1 MASQDIQLV
10 KVQDD
15 TLNVTDKVK
24 YAVQKGP
31 AQFTANTYKAISATP
46 SSHVYNVVIPSES
59 TVIDRRVLWKSTCV
73 IRVDC
78 TGVPVGQLPCNYGLT
93 DALGP
98 MPLHSLCTTIQST
111 INNTTVS
118 VNINDLL
125 APLLKIHDSR
135 ELNAYNSMSPTLS
148 DNYKNYSDALNSNN
162 NPLGSYQ
169 NIADEDIIPR
179 GAFSDVII
187 GANWTA
193 GSAPSGALSNT
204 GGAQTFYVQF
214 TVTEPIF
221 GLSPWTWA
229 KCQSNN
235 QGIYGINNLTF
246 QMQMNPTSSRVFRS
260 ANNYNQIVAV
270 QEFRDSELFLNYL
283 TMQPSQLVSARNVV
297 PYMEFPRFL
306 STYNNPVLPG
316 AEAVI
321 SSQSIQLQQI
331 PDSMLI
337 FVRRQLGQMTP
348 STSDYFLPIK
358 NISIQFNNQSGILAS
373 MSQQGLYQLSRKNGL
388 NMTWSQ
394 FKGSANNSNTAT
406 GVGSAIPLCGS
417 VLWLNFFSD
426 IAQNQDYFAPGS
438 LGQFNIQV
446 NATVQNN
453 NPGPGPIGTEFN
465 LELVMVP
472 INSGVFVT
480 ERGQS
485 SVYTGLLT
493 REDVLNT
500 SSQEGYTR
508 SDVKRMVGGGFL
520 DGLRSV
526 MGKVGSVVSN
536 PKVQELAKCGL
547 KAALGNGR
555 SGGADMSKRL
565 M

>member
-1 MASQDIQLV
+1 MSQDIQLV
-10 KVQDD
+10 KVLED

-24 YAVQKGP
+24 YAVQKG
-31 AQFTANTYKAISATP
+31 ASQFTANTYKAISQTP
-46 SSHVYNVVIPSES
+46 SSHVYNVVVPSEN
-59 TVIDRRVLWKSTCV
+59 TVVDRRVLWKSTCV
-73 IRVDC
+73 LRVDC
-78 TGVPVGQLPCNYGLT
+78 AGVPAGSLPCNYGLT
-93 DALGP
+93 DALGA

-135 ELNAYNSMSPTLS
+135 ELNAYNSMTPTYT
-148 DNYKNYSDALNSNN
+148 DNYKFYADGVNANN
-162 NPLGSYQ
+162 NPLGSYH

-187 GANWTA
+187 GSSWTA
-193 GSAPSGALSNT
+193 GSAPTGALST
-204 GGAQTFYVQF
+204 AGGAQTFYVQF

-260 ANNYNQIVAV
+260 ANNYQQVVTV
-270 QEFRDSELFLNYL
+270 QEFRDSELLLNYL

-297 PYMEFPRFL
+297 PYLEFPRFL
-306 STYNNPVLPG
+306 STYNNPIPAG
-316 AEAVI
+316 QEAVI

-337 FVRRQLGQMTP
+337 FVRRQLGQLTP
-348 STSDYFLPIK
+348 STSDYFLPIE
-358 NISIQFNNQSGILAS
+358 NVSIQFNNQSGILAS

-394 FKGSANNSNTAT
+394 FKGSANFNDSTT
-406 GVGSAIPLCGS
+406 GIGSTIPLCGS
-417 VLWLNFFSD
+417 VLWLNFFND

-446 NATVQNN
+446 NARVRNN
-453 NPGPGPIGTEFN
+453 NAVGAENN

-500 SSQEGYTR
+500 STQEGYTR

-555 SGGADMSKRL
+555 SGGAEIGMSKRI